1 MDICEIIKSRHSVR
15 SYLEKEIENEKVEK
29 LQAEIDVC
37 NKESGLSIQLAINE
51 PKAFKTSILNYGKI
65 KNAKN
70 YIVLV
75 GKKNDE
81 KLDEKVGY
89 FGERVVLK
97 AAELGLNTC
106 WVALTYNKG
115 AVKANIG
122 KDEKLVC
129 VISLGY
135 GTTQGVERKS
145 KTPEKVSNIDE
156 NSPEWFK
163 KGIEMALLAPT
174 AINQQQFYIK
184 REDNVVSIE
193 SKIGFYAKID
203 LGIVKLHF
211 ELGAGKENFT
221 WK

>member
-1 MDICEIIKSRHSVR
+1 MDICEIIKNRHSVR
-15 SYLEKEIENEKVEK
+15 SYQDKEIETEKVDA
-29 LQAEIDVC
+29 LQTEIDEC
-37 NKESGLSIQLAINE
+37 NKQSGLHIQLAVNE

-75 GKKNDE
+75 GKKAD
-81 KLDEKVGY
+81 KALDEKIGY
-89 FGERVVLK
+89 YGERVVLK
-97 AAELGLNTC
+97 AQELGLNTC

-115 AVKANIG
+115 AVQAEID

-135 GTTQGVERKS
+135 GTTQGNERKS
-145 KTPEKVSNIDE
+145 KTPEKVSNIDSE
-156 NSPEWFK
+156 SPEWFK
-163 KGIEMALLAPT
+163 KGVEMALLAPT
-174 AINQQQFYIK
+174 AINQQQFYIE
-184 REDNVVSIE
+184 RDENRVLIE

-211 ELGAGKENFT
+211 ELGAGKENFE

>member
-1 MDICEIIKSRHSVR
+1 MDICEIIKNRHSVR
-15 SYLEKEIENEKVEK
+15 SYQDKEIEKEKVDI
-29 LQAEIDVC
+29 LQSEIDAC
-37 NKESGLSIQLAINE
+37 NKQSGLHIQLAINE

-75 GKKNDE
+75 GKKTD
-81 KLDEKVGY
+81 KDLDEKVGY
-89 FGERVVLK
+89 YGERVVLK
-97 AAELGLNTC
+97 AQELGLNTC

-115 AVKANIG
+115 AVQAEID

-135 GTTQGVERKS
+135 GTTQGNERKS
-145 KTPEKVSNIDE
+145 KTPEKVSNIDSV
-156 NSPEWFK
+156 SPEWFK
-163 KGIEMALLAPT
+163 KGVEMALLAPT
-174 AINQQQFYIK
+174 AINQQQFYIERNENK
-184 REDNVVSIE
+184 VLIE

-211 ELGAGKENFT
+211 ELGAGKDNFE

>member
-1 MDICEIIKSRHSVR
+1 MDICEIIKNRHSVR
-15 SYLEKEIENEKVEK
+15 SYQDKEIETEKVDA
-29 LQAEIDVC
+29 LQTEIDEC
-37 NKESGLSIQLAINE
+37 NKQSGLHIQLAVNE

-75 GKKNDE
+75 GKKAD
-81 KLDEKVGY
+81 KSLDEKIGY
-89 FGERVVLK
+89 YGERVVLK
-97 AAELGLNTC
+97 AQELGLNTC

-115 AVKANIG
+115 AVQAEID

-135 GTTQGVERKS
+135 GTTQGNERKS
-145 KTPEKVSNIDE
+145 KTPEKVSNIDSE
-156 NSPEWFK
+156 SPEWFK
-163 KGIEMALLAPT
+163 KGVEMALLAPT
-174 AINQQQFYIK
+174 AINQQQFYIE
-184 REDNVVSIE
+184 RDENRVLIE

-211 ELGAGKENFT
+211 ELGAGKENFE

>member
-1 MDICEIIKSRHSVR
+1 MDICEIIKNRHSVR
-15 SYLEKEIENEKVEK
+15 SYQDKEIEKEKVDI
-29 LQAEIDVC
+29 LQSEIDAC
-37 NKESGLSIQLAINE
+37 NKQSGLHIQLAINE

-75 GKKNDE
+75 GKKTD
-81 KLDEKVGY
+81 KDLDEKVGY
-89 FGERVVLK
+89 YGERVVLK
-97 AAELGLNTC
+97 AQELGLNTC
-106 WVALTYNKG
+106 WAALTYNKG
-115 AVKANIG
+115 AVQAEID

-135 GTTQGVERKS
+135 GTTQGNERKS
-145 KTPEKVSNIDE
+145 KTPEKVSNIDSD
-156 NSPEWFK
+156 SPEWFK
-163 KGIEMALLAPT
+163 KGVDMAQLAPT
-174 AINQQQFYIK
+174 AINQQQFYIERNENK
-184 REDNVVSIE
+184 VLIE

-211 ELGAGKENFT
+211 ELGAGKDNFE

>member
-1 MDICEIIKSRHSVR
+1 MDICEIIKNRHSVR
-15 SYLEKEIENEKVEK
+15 SYQDKEIEKEKVDI
-29 LQAEIDVC
+29 LQSEIDAC
-37 NKESGLSIQLAINE
+37 NKQSGLHIQLAINE

-75 GKKNDE
+75 GKKTD
-81 KLDEKVGY
+81 KDLDEKVGY
-89 FGERVVLK
+89 YGERVVLK
-97 AAELGLNTC
+97 AQELGLNTC

-115 AVKANIG
+115 AVQAEID

-135 GTTQGVERKS
+135 GTTQGNERKS
-145 KTPEKVSNIDE
+145 KTPEKVSNIDSD
-156 NSPEWFK
+156 SPEWFK
-163 KGIEMALLAPT
+163 KGVDMALLAPT
-174 AINQQQFYIK
+174 AINQQQFYIERNENK
-184 REDNVVSIE
+184 VLIE

-211 ELGAGKENFT
+211 ELGAGKDNFE